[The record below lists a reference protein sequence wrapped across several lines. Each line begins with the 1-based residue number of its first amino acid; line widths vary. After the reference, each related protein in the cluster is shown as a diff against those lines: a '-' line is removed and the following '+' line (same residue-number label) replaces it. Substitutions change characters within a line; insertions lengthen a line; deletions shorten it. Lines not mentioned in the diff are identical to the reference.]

1 MAVTFYD
8 DSNAACRYSKCKP
21 IRTAEEC
28 ECTMLMALFIFM
40 IVVSPMIVPL
50 IITGVDIVD
59 TRRQILVPSRT
70 ILGRERLVLRP
81 AV

>member
-1 MAVTFYD
+1 
-8 DSNAACRYSKCKP
+8 
-21 IRTAEEC
+21 
-28 ECTMLMALFIFM
+28 MLMALFIFM